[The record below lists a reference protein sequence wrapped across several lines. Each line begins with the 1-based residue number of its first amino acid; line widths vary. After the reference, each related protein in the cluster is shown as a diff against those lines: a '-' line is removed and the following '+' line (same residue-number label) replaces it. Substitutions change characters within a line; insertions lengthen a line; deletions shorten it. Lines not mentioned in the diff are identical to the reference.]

1 MWIAKI
7 IKKLLKIPKIRLK
20 LGFGGLN
27 SRMTNIPKF
36 SKYSFFKKWSKLSP
50 RERDQL
56 RYVINQDKDIQRE
69 KELSIEELK
78 KIIIKQIQNSPIS
91 SNEFSFL
98 KQYEDLFLNEKEPII
113 EKYDKGETFD
123 ISDSSWISTVI
134 YYPDTK
140 KVRLLIENQN
150 GVKKWYNF
158 FNVPKTKYLAL
169 IQLGGKYMWD
179 YFGKHYS
186 LNPQH
191 WVRKSEVGKVRVRK
205 YYAKRKGV

>member
-1 MWIAKI
+1 MWILKI
-7 IKKLLKIPKIRLK
+7 IKRLLKIPKITTKMNIPKFGLPK
-20 LGFGGLN
+20 LSL
-27 SRMTNIPKF
+27 PKF
-36 SKYSFFKKWSKLSP
+36 SKYSFFKKWSKLKP
-50 RERDQL
+50 RERDEL
-56 RYVINQDKDIQRE
+56 RYIINQDKEIQKY
-69 KELSIEELK
+69 KELSQEELR

-91 SNEFSFL
+91 SSEFSFL

-113 EKYDKGETFD
+113 EKYDKGHSFD

-140 KVRLLIENQN
+140 RVRLLIENQN

-158 FNVPKTKYLAL
+158 YNVPKTKYLTL
-169 IQLGGKYMWD
+169 IELGGKFMWD

-186 LNPQH
+186 LNPSH

-205 YYAKRKGV
+205 YYAKRK